1 MKREITTKEFTILAV
16 AFVLIAVAT
25 VVSFIVPPVGEISY
39 LICILL
45 LPFLYVGIKCNV
57 SIYKE
62 IFKK

>member
-1 MKREITTKEFTILAV
+1 MKREMTTKEFTILAV
-16 AFVLIAVAT
+16 AFVLMAIAT
-25 VVSFIVPPVGEISY
+25 VVSFIVTPVGEISY

-45 LPFLYVGIKCNV
+45 LPFVYFGIKCNV